1 MRIAIVSD
9 VHANCIAFDAVLTE
23 LGNERIDRTV
33 CLGDALQGG
42 PQPVETAARLR
53 ELACPVVM
61 GNADSFLLTGN
72 SKTPH
77 TASQIAVRD
86 WTLGKLS
93 QSDLDFISTFQ
104 ATVEI
109 ALGKSRLLA
118 FHGSPASFDDII
130 FPETDEAQVQAWLA
144 PYKQSILTGGHTH
157 LQQIRRNGD
166 LFFFN
171 PGSIGLANGPLH
183 TRDNSKLDDWAEYA
197 ILSVEGKRI
206 ALEFRRVPF
215 DVQALIRAY
224 RSSGRP
230 FADEMI
236 AQYGG

>member
-9 VHANCIAFDAVLTE
+9 VHANCIAFDAVLAE

-93 QSDLDFISTFQ
+93 QSDLDFISSFQ
-104 ATVEI
+104 ATVELAI
-109 ALGKSRLLA
+109 GGSRLLA
-118 FHGSPASFDDII
+118 FHGSPASFDDVI
-130 FPETDEAQVQAWLA
+130 FPETDEAQVQVWLA
-144 PYKQSILTGGHTH
+144 PFKQSILTGGHTH
-157 LQQIRRNGD
+157 LQQIRHNGD